1 MKGRL
6 KIIIK
11 AIPSKDGFF
20 SVNQIAKETL
30 IGAKGVQIVLDR
42 LFREG
47 LIQRFDL
54 VPNPGENSPLRG
66 RPKKRTI
73 YQVTDK
79 KRFEER
85 FSPRLKQ
92 NTGADRMWK
101 MIRYKRSFTIRDLV
115 VLAEVKRENAR
126 WFVKQLY
133 RARYIVPSRSGGP
146 GVEWSLIK
154 LRDPGPKRPYL
165 SDAAIT
171 KKGKESGPTSRP
183 N

>member
-1 MKGRL
+1 MRGRL
-6 KIIIK
+6 ATISK
-11 AIPSKDGFF
+11 AISSRNGFF
-20 SVNQIAKETL
+20 SAKQISAETL
-30 IGAKGVQIVLDR
+30 IDFKNVQIALDR

-47 LIQRFDL
+47 VVQRFDL
-54 VPNPGENSPLRG
+54 VPNPGEAAPMRG
-66 RPKKRTI
+66 RPKKRTV
-73 YQVTDK
+73 YQVADK

-85 FSPRLKQ
+85 FSPKLKQ

-101 MIRYKRSFTIRDLV
+101 MIRYKRTFTVRDLV
-115 VLAEVKRENAR
+115 VLAEVKREYAR

-165 SDAAIT
+165 GNAGIT
-171 KKGKESGPTSRP
+171 KKGKESGSRSRP
-183 N
+183 V